1 MPAGEFAPLAPVLE
15 PSLEGAV
22 VDGAVVAG
30 GFCMVSELSYVSC
43 AIAPTEPIAVRAIVA
58 AAAFQIFI
66 SNLLLVQALRDGKP
80 ELSPLGSREMPS
92 SAWFHRKRS
101 IRRAIGRASILRGTR
116 VVRNLHLV
124 CDVGAHKTINEGSY
138 ARTTAMKTESVTLT
152 RDELS
157 NAITS
162 PVSVFDFPLEVVA
175 CPGLSKD
182 QKIEILK
189 RWELDARALQR
200 ATDENMDGGEPPLLD
215 EVNRALM
222 MLDPENAT
230 ADHFGDSPTKI

>member
-1 MPAGEFAPLAPVLE
+1 
-15 PSLEGAV
+15 
-22 VDGAVVAG
+22 
-30 GFCMVSELSYVSC
+30 
-43 AIAPTEPIAVRAIVA
+43 
-58 AAAFQIFI
+58 
-66 SNLLLVQALRDGKP
+66 
-80 ELSPLGSREMPS
+80 
-92 SAWFHRKRS
+92 
-101 IRRAIGRASILRGTR
+101 
-116 VVRNLHLV
+116 
-124 CDVGAHKTINEGSY
+124 
-138 ARTTAMKTESVTLT
+138 MKTESVTLT
-152 RDELS
+152 REELS

-200 ATDENMDGGEPPLLD
+200 ATDENMGGGEPPLLD

>member
-1 MPAGEFAPLAPVLE
+1 MENPSFLRLVPEKCRQVHGSIGNAAYGVQLDAPQ
-15 PSLEGAV
+15 
-22 VDGAVVAG
+22 
-30 GFCMVSELSYVSC
+30 F
-43 AIAPTEPIAVRAIVA
+43 
-58 AAAFQIFI
+58 
-66 SNLLLVQALRDGKP
+66 
-80 ELSPLGSREMPS
+80 
-92 SAWFHRKRS
+92 
-101 IRRAIGRASILRGTR
+101 R

-138 ARTTAMKTESVTLT
+138 ARTTAMKTESVILT

>member
-1 MPAGEFAPLAPVLE
+1 
-15 PSLEGAV
+15 
-22 VDGAVVAG
+22 
-30 GFCMVSELSYVSC
+30 
-43 AIAPTEPIAVRAIVA
+43 
-58 AAAFQIFI
+58 
-66 SNLLLVQALRDGKP
+66 
-80 ELSPLGSREMPS
+80 
-92 SAWFHRKRS
+92 
-101 IRRAIGRASILRGTR
+101 
-116 VVRNLHLV
+116 
-124 CDVGAHKTINEGSY
+124 
-138 ARTTAMKTESVTLT
+138 MKTESVTLT

-200 ATDENMDGGEPPLLD
+200 ATDENMDGGEAPLLD

-222 MLDPENAT
+222 MLDPENIT